1 MTAKRSS
8 LSNAHLCK
16 FPFADGRRCRMIR
29 HYDHPSLCI
38 FHARAELQLKECDR
52 LGAELAAT
60 LTGDFMTATD
70 VNFVLGKL
78 FTALAQNRIP
88 ARNAHTLA
96 YIAQLMLASH
106 SNLKKEYKFAYS
118 FDRWNEMF
126 KNAPELSNSRPPFRN
141 EEVSNAAAAGD
152 QGEDT
157 DNDSD
162 SDDSPTASDDV
173 THNASGNSD
182 DSSEEVPAVA
192 SGDSKLAKRLQ

>member
-8 LSNAHLCK
+8 PSNAHLCK
-16 FPFADGRRCRMIR
+16 FPFADGRKCRMIR
-29 HYDHPSLCI
+29 HHDHPSLCI

-88 ARNAHTLA
+88 PRNAHTLA

-106 SNLKKEYKFAYS
+106 PNLKKEYDFVYKYEQ
-118 FDRWNEMF
+118 WNRMLD
-126 KNAPELSNSRPPFRN
+126 KAPKLSNSSPQSLN
-141 EEVSNAAAAGD
+141 EGNANDDDTAD
-152 QGEDT
+152 EDT
-157 DNDSD
+157 ENDSD
-162 SDDSPTASDDV
+162 SDDLDTVSDDV
-173 THNASGNSD
+173 TDDADDTSD
-182 DSSEEVPAVA
+182 DSSEETSNVA
-192 SGDSKLAKRLQ
+192 IADSKLAKRLQ